1 MFGHIFGRFMVEQKM
16 ISQQT
21 LEEVLDAQRKV
32 QVKLGLIAVS
42 EKLLSPEQ
50 ADKINNRQAFEDK
63 RFGDIAV
70 EMGYLTES
78 QVSRLLQLQGN
89 PYLTFIQ
96 AMTEMDI
103 MSMDEIENAIDL
115 YRRENGLTNTD
126 LEAFKSGD
134 MDRMIPLYVRTDDP
148 LLSGL
153 VGVAV
158 RTISRLIDSEIAIEP
173 SYSSYSY
180 EFQNIAV
187 QSVAGDHS
195 MMLGLA
201 GEGNNLLTIAD
212 VFAKEEFESMDLF
225 AFDAVCE
232 FINCINGLY
241 ASTLSSKGIMVDM
254 VPPTYYQAGCLK
266 AENKLLIVPVY
277 IRNRKVRI
285 VVAADTPIRV
295 EA

>member
-1 MFGHIFGRFMVEQKM
+1 MFGHIFGRFLVEQKM
-16 ISQQT
+16 ISQET

-32 QVKLGLIAVS
+32 RVKLGLIAVS
-42 EKLLSPEQ
+42 EKLLTQEQ
-50 ADKINNRQAFEDK
+50 ADKINRKQALEDK

-96 AMTEMDI
+96 AMTEKGVMALE
-103 MSMDEIENAIDL
+103 EIENAIDL

-134 MDRMIPLYVRTDDP
+134 MDRMLYVRTENP
-148 LLSGL
+148 LVSGL

-158 RTISRLIDSEIAIEP
+158 RTIVRLIDSEISIEP
-173 SYSSYSY
+173 SYNSYSY
-180 EFQNIAV
+180 EFENIAV
-187 QSVAGDHS
+187 QGVTGDHS
-195 MMLGLA
+195 MLLGLA
-201 GEGNNLLTIAD
+201 GENGNLLTIAD
-212 VFAKEEFESMDLF
+212 VFAKEEFSSMDLF

-241 ASTLSSKGIMVDM
+241 ASSLSTQGIMVDM
-254 VPPTYYQAGCLK
+254 VPPTYYQAGQLR
-266 AENKLLIVPVY
+266 AQDKLLIVPVY
-277 IRNRKVRI
+277 IKNRKIRI
-285 VVAADTPIRV
+285 IIAVDTPIRV

>member
-1 MFGHIFGRFMVEQKM
+1 MFGHIFGRFLVEQKM
-16 ISQQT
+16 LSQQT
-21 LEEVLDAQRKV
+21 LDEVLDVQKRV

-42 EKLLSPEQ
+42 EKLLSREQ
-50 ADKINNRQAFEDK
+50 ADKINDRQAFEDK

-78 QVSRLLQLQGN
+78 QVRRLLQLQGN

-96 AMTEMDI
+96 AMTNLDI
-103 MSMDEIENAIDL
+103 MSLEEIENALDL

-134 MDRMIPLYVRTDDP
+134 MDRMIPLYVRTEDP

-153 VGVAV
+153 VGVTV
-158 RTISRLIDSEIAIEP
+158 RTIARLIDSEMAIEP

-180 EFQNIAV
+180 EFENIAV
-187 QSVAGDHS
+187 QGVAGDHS

-212 VFAKEEFESMDLF
+212 VFAKEEFLCML
-225 AFDAVCE
+225 
-232 FINCINGLY
+232 LMRY
-241 ASTLSSKGIMVDM
+241 A
-254 VPPTYYQAGCLK
+254 
-266 AENKLLIVPVY
+266 NLLIASMVCMH
-277 IRNRKVRI
+277 RHS
-285 VVAADTPIRV
+285 AAEV
-295 EA
+295 

>member
-21 LEEVLDAQRKV
+21 LEEV
-32 QVKLGLIAVS
+32 LGLIAVS